1 MCISRARAARRAGGD
16 GIVLDVGCGGGLFLR
31 MMKERGF
38 NVLGLDFSA
47 EARA

>member
-1 MCISRARAARRAGGD
+1 
-16 GIVLDVGCGGGLFLR
+16 

-47 EARA
+47 EAARLAWKQNGVRVLVGDLTAAN